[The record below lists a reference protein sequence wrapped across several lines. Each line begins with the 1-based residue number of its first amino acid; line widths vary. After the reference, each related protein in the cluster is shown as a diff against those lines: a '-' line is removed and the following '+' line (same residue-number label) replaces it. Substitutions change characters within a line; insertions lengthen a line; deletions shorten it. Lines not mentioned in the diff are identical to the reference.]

1 MNILILHKIA
11 YPKIQYHT
19 GIDHALHDVTYVG
32 TAERLKTIPEDLRCT
47 RLVREDGGN
56 DRVAESV
63 LAAVATLPG
72 APRFDRV
79 LSVSEYELLD
89 AARVREQLQV
99 PGPSVYEATLVR
111 DKVAM
116 KAAVSLAGIA
126 VPRFLPLGAL
136 ADAPAGTRA
145 LPWTGRTVLKPT
157 HGAGSEDVV
166 IFDSAAACL
175 RALQDRATGV
185 KALDGAAAATGGF
198 ELEEFVEGDILHL
211 DGVVQDGV
219 VKAVIAS
226 RYVGTCVGYNANRPM
241 GSSQFDLSA
250 DQREWVQGVIRAVR
264 IGAGAFHLEVI
275 ASPSGYVFLEIGHR
289 IGGGAAPLTTSL
301 AWGADL
307 QTLDLELLVGASGRD
322 LGTLERQALFYGWC
336 LFPGHR
342 YGQGRWTAPPAV
354 LERLRSD
361 ARVVTWH
368 QRDPGEAFD
377 DEPDYELN
385 MAPLAALVAAPT
397 EAAVRQYIVDMTA
410 AVSWT
415 VREPAVA

>member
-11 YPKIQYHT
+11 YHKIQYHT
-19 GIDHALHDVTYVG
+19 GIDHAVHDVTYVG
-32 TAERLKTIPEDLRCT
+32 TAERLKTVPEDLRCT
-47 RLVREDGGN
+47 RLEREDLGN
-56 DRVAESV
+56 DRVSESV
-63 LAAVATLPG
+63 LAAVAALPG

-79 LSVSEYELLD
+79 FSVSEYELLD
-89 AARVREQLQV
+89 AARVREHLQV
-99 PGPSVYEATLVR
+99 PGPSLYEATLVR

-126 VPRFLPLGAL
+126 VPRFLPLADAL
-136 ADAPAGTRA
+136 AAAGA

-166 IFDSAAACL
+166 IFDSAASCM
-175 RALQDRATGV
+175 RALQARATGV
-185 KALDGAAAATGGF
+185 KALDGAAPAVSGF

-211 DGVVQDGV
+211 DGLVQDGE

-226 RYVGTCVGYNANRPM
+226 RYVGTCVQYNANRPM
-241 GSSQFDLSA
+241 GSSQFDLGA
-250 DQREWVQGVIRAVR
+250 AQREWVQGVIRAVR

-275 ASPSGYVFLEIGHR
+275 DSPRGYVFLEIGHR
-289 IGGGAAPLTTSL
+289 TGGGAAPLTTSL

-307 QTLDLELLVGASGRD
+307 QTLDLELLVGATRRD
-322 LGTLERQALFYGWC
+322 LGLLERQALFHGWC

-354 LERLRSD
+354 LARLRD
-361 ARVVTWH
+361 DPRVVAWH
-368 QRDPGEAFD
+368 ERDAGEAFD
-377 DEPDYELN
+377 VEPDYELN
-385 MAPLAALVAAPT
+385 MAPLAALVAAPS
-397 EAAVRQYIVDMTA
+397 EAAVRQYIVDMMA